1 MVTEHREQ
9 LQAEIYEDKARA
21 EELAAMLMRMD
32 REVREVALRSR
43 VWHYRMSTRR
53 EHQQVTDHY
62 VYGGGSGDQGVP
74 SDLVLAIEM
83 DLYYRRR
90 QQEESETLAKLEH
103 RVENLEVMLGQVF
116 NRLIAL
122 EDNSIPGH

>member
-9 LQAEIYEDKARA
+9 LQAEIDEDKARA

-43 VWHYRMSTRR
+43 VWHYRISTRR
-53 EHQQVTDHY
+53 EHQQVADQY
-62 VYGGGSGDQGVP
+62 VYGGGSENQGVP

-83 DLYYRRR
+83 DLHYRRK

-103 RVENLEVMLGQVF
+103 RVENLEAMLGQVF
-116 NRLIAL
+116 NRLMAL
-122 EDNSIPGH
+122 EDRTDPGR